1 MESGSAS
8 ESASPPRRRTQA
20 VLDLREKPPPA
31 PWRIVWVRSSAV
43 TGLVMAGG
51 LGEIS
56 GPGEQNLNH
65 GLKIPGSGNLLKM

>member
-1 MESGSAS
+1 
-8 ESASPPRRRTQA
+8 
-20 VLDLREKPPPA
+20 
-31 PWRIVWVRSSAV
+31 
-43 TGLVMAGG
+43 MAEG